1 MVDLKHWKFVE
12 KFNGYQTACLILGF
26 DPNDMTVHRNGAG
39 VVNSRIQDDHFN
51 ALSWLRTWGRK
62 RPLEEAPKD
71 TIWSIETLKQ
81 LEFDELFDDGDLANY
96 LSNRDLTSFDEQYF
110 TRKEISN
117 WLKRNNLESE
127 YSFLKPDENSI
138 SQSPILT
145 TRWPWGDHHTE
156 SLGHLEAA
164 AKRFW
169 TLHDPDDASTAPTN
183 DEVADW
189 LVNERKVSKEKAR
202 AIASILRADGLPT
215 GPRK

>member
-1 MVDLKHWKFVE
+1 MIDLKHWGFIE

-26 DPNDMTVHRNGAG
+26 DPHDMSVHRNGAG
-39 VVNSRIQDDHFN
+39 IVRSRILDDHFN

-62 RPLEEAPKD
+62 QPLENAPKD
-71 TIWSIETLKQ
+71 TIWSIETLKY
-81 LEFDELFDDGDLANY
+81 LDWDEWFEEGSLNEY
-96 LSNRDLTSFDEQYF
+96 LCDRDLTSFDEQYF
-110 TRKEISN
+110 TRKEINN

-127 YSFLKPDENSI
+127 YSFLKPDENRI
-138 SQSPILT
+138 SQSPPLI

-156 SLGHLEAA
+156 ALGHLEAA

-183 DEVADW
+183 DEVAGW
-189 LVNERKVSKEKAR
+189 LQQERGVSKQKAE

-215 GPRK
+215 GPRR